1 VAELAFDPSYWH
13 WIVLGVVFIT
23 LEVFAPG
30 AFFLGMGVSA
40 VLVGGGLFAIPAMG
54 WELQVFLFAV
64 LSVVSIFVT
73 RRWVRHT
80 PIESDQ
86 PLLNQR
92 GAQYVGRHFNLSE
105 AIVNGQGKIKVDD
118 SIWKVSGDDLPEG
131 SRVRV
136 TGIDGTVLSIAAADD
151 AKS

>member
-1 VAELAFDPSYWH
+1 MAELAFNPSYWH

-40 VLVGGGLFAIPAMG
+40 VLVGGCLFAIPAMD

-73 RRWVRHT
+73 RRWVRRT

-131 SRVRV
+131 GRVKV
-136 TGIDGTVLSIAAADD
+136 TGIDGTVLSVTAADD
-151 AKS
+151 ATS